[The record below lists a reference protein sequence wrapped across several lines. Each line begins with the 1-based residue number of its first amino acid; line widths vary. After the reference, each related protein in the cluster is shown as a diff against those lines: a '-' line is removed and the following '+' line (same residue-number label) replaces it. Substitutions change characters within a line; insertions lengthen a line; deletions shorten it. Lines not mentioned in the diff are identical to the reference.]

1 MNFFNDDDNDN
12 DFLNYDEQYDSRNYY
27 SLQAEPENFFP
38 DIDSKK
44 ELINDETDK
53 RTTEAESKKNTE
65 KVEKVEKAENIEEPK
80 TEDTLIKLKEKEN
93 DKQKLIKEEI
103 PININT
109 PINKIINNN
118 SINLIEDKDNDEN
131 DKTLLF
137 KLNGLNLTEQD
148 FTNSFNLKEL
158 TDKKEEKENSSI
170 VLKKKRG
177 RKSKGDNEG
186 EHNKYSDDNLR
197 RKCKHLVLK
206 YTKEYINEKISSMYD
221 GTYKGMMTK
230 KLLTIKQDQI
240 SNATILFNKNFLK
253 KKLKD
258 IFSEEIS
265 NRYTNYLS
273 EHNKNLI
280 NSLMNDK
287 DENKKEFFCNLFNLR
302 FIDCLEHFRGTSEYF
317 YLNGLITFDEIK
329 NNFDEDKVYLELL
342 TKYIYNYEKIIFNK
356 KERITISDDL

>member
-1 MNFFNDDDNDN
+1 MDFYDDDNN
-12 DFLNYDEQYDSRNYY
+12 DFGNYDERYESMHYY
-27 SLQAEPENFFP
+27 TSQEHENFFEE
-38 DIDSKK
+38 IGAEK
-44 ELINDETDK
+44 EIINDETYFK
-53 RTTEAESKKNTE
+53 RTTEAESKKTTEQTE
-65 KVEKVEKAENIEEPK
+65 KTEKAENIEEPK
-80 TEDTLIKLKEKEN
+80 TEDTLMKLKEKEN
-93 DKQKLIKEEI
+93 DKQKLNQEEI
-103 PININT
+103 HININT
-109 PINKIINNN
+109 PINTPINNN
-118 SINLIEDKDNDEN
+118 SINLIENKENDEN

-137 KLNGLNLTEQD
+137 QLNGLNLIEQE

-158 TDKKEEKENSSI
+158 TEKKEEKENSSI

-177 RKSKGDNEG
+177 RKAKGDNEG

-206 YTKEYINEKISSMYD
+206 YTKEYINDKISSMYD

-240 SNATILFNKNFLK
+240 SNATILFNKNFLN

-302 FIDCLEHFRGTSEYF
+302 FIDCLEHFRGTTEYF
-317 YLNGLITFDEIK
+317 YLNGLTTFDEIK
-329 NNFDEDKVYLELL
+329 NNFGDDKDYLELL

-356 KERITISDDL
+356 KERITISDDS